1 MKNIQKYK
9 YPLFVLSILS
19 MMALSGSIV
28 YAVVTRNPNHPEA
41 GHVYEVFS
49 GRNIMEARDYAK
61 SLSTP
66 TKQLF
71 DLQEYEVPGDAMTY

>member
-1 MKNIQKYK
+1 MKNKSKQRLYDETRYYRAKYW
-9 YPLFVLSILS
+9 
-19 MMALSGSIV
+19 
-28 YAVVTRNPNHPEA
+28 NPNHPEA

>member
-28 YAVVTRNPNHPEA
+28 YAVVTT
-41 GHVYEVFS
+41 
-49 GRNIMEARDYAK
+49 
-61 SLSTP
+61 SLSPILGVILILAAGICLSTLIYYGYDVD
-66 TKQLF
+66 KK
-71 DLQEYEVPGDAMTY
+71 